1 MTVPTINELVVSTT
15 TSIFNPTSGPLM
27 TSEPTMS
34 SEPTA
39 SSRPNT
45 HHENIFN

>member
-1 MTVPTINELVVSTT
+1 
-15 TSIFNPTSGPLM
+15 LM

-45 HHENIFN
+45 LHKNIFN

>member
-1 MTVPTINELVVSTT
+1 
-15 TSIFNPTSGPLM
+15 LM

-45 HHENIFN
+45 LHENIFN